1 MFDTSYE
8 SRIDNTYSDWR
19 SSWFSQSLQV
29 NFNAASF
36 TYVVI
41 IYSLLSNNPT
51 AYTLGSWQ
59 RRYMNYEQ
67 LSNNLEGEHAASLC
81 DQTLVKTSRRLLEPS
96 RAEPQRTYTVEPKLF
111 INSLYNFHKESI
123 PTCCTVLLILVRW
136 LVLRHVSARFNRSYS
151 GRLLLRS

>member
-1 MFDTSYE
+1 
-8 SRIDNTYSDWR
+8 
-19 SSWFSQSLQV
+19 
-29 NFNAASF
+29 
-36 TYVVI
+36 
-41 IYSLLSNNPT
+41 
-51 AYTLGSWQ
+51 
-59 RRYMNYEQ
+59 MNYEQ